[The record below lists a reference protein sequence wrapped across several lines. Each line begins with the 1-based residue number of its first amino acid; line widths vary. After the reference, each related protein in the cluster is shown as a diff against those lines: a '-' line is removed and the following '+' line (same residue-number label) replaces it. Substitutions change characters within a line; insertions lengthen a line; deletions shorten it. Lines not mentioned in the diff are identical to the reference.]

1 MRLPVLFAAL
11 AGLAVPAA
19 AQSQPFRIFF
29 DWGKPDITRDGEGI
43 LGEVVAAY
51 QQQHPAH
58 IAIAAHTD
66 RSGPTGFNLGASRR
80 RGEAVKAY
88 LAQHGVPA
96 SAMTVRAYGESRP
109 IVATEDGVREVQNR
123 RVEIRFAP

>member
-51 QQQHPAH
+51 QQQHLAH
-58 IAIAAHTD
+58 IAIEAHTD
-66 RSGPTGFNLGASRR
+66 RPDRRASTWRASRR
-80 RGEAVKAY
+80 RGEAVKPIWRSMAF
-88 LAQHGVPA
+88 QPA
-96 SAMTVRAYGESRP
+96 P
-109 IVATEDGVREVQNR
+109 
-123 RVEIRFAP
+123 